1 MSTPF
6 EYENE
11 TNRLDIKLS
20 VDPKDVFLWVHEG
33 RNQAAIHIPNTDAP
47 TIAAALLKTAGH
59 DDLAGYI
66 EAETERE
73 ASKKLQARREEIAT
87 TYGYAKTDALPAPA
101 LALVD
106 RVIELEDAQATA

>member
-33 RNQAAIHIPNTDAP
+33 LNQAAIHIPNTDAP

-66 EAETERE
+66 EAEIERE
-73 ASKKLQARREEIAT
+73 ASKKLQARRAELSTE
-87 TYGYAKTDALPAPA
+87 YGYTSFETVPAPA
-101 LALVD
+101 LALID
-106 RVIELEDAQATA
+106 RVIELETAQATT